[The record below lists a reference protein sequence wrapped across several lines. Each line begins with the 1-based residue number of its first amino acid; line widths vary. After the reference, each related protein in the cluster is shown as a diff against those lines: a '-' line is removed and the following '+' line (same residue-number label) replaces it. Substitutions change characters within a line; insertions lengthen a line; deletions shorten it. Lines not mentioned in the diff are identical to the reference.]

1 MNQKNL
7 TIELPNSFQPEIWQ
21 RRVAGKSFKKIRYR
35 QDCCLIRAIQVVNKY
50 MHENLNHTVKT
61 RLAKK
66 IKKYFHYQT
75 ITTNNRKH
83 VFRDYITQYWHF
95 HRVTPNQYYTLY
107 QASNK
112 TDIFRELLVN
122 NTTHFC
128 KVYIKQ
134 YWHFQRVPSKL
145 NYGKNLFQKTYH
157 TVWYNTRYHR
167 IMTLSESYYQTI
179 LTYVCMTWAYTH

>member
-66 IKKYFHYQT
+66 IKKYFHFQT

-83 VFRDYITQYWHF
+83 FFRVYIKQYWHF

-134 YWHFQRVPSKL
+134 Y
-145 NYGKNLFQKTYH
+145 
-157 TVWYNTRYHR
+157 
-167 IMTLSESYYQTI
+167 
-179 LTYVCMTWAYTH
+179 